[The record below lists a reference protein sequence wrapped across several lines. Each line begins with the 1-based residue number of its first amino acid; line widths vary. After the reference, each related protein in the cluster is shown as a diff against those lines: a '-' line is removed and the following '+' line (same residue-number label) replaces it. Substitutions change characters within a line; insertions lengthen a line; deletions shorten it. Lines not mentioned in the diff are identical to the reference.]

1 MLEETLLARDP
12 VCGAEVEE
20 DEAAATAVYQDKD
33 YFFCS
38 SECKEKFDRDP
49 GAFAAEKRL

>member
-20 DEAAATAVYQDKD
+20 TQAAAATVYQEKD

-38 SECKEKFDRDP
+38 EECKKKFDRNP
-49 GAFAAEKRL
+49 ELFAPEKRL